1 VCKEAIDLLQINRH
15 ILSGGNHNGMLVER
29 VNRYLNKGLKIMTNE
44 RDSVRVAMEAILL
57 LLYAW
62 NSAPI
67 PGTDLSR
74 CFVALGR
81 EFQFPIDFSADK
93 HLELTSTPASVTSY
107 SRDLATRLSALRE
120 VAALLVDEQ
129 RAYHREF
136 INARRPDPKI
146 YSIGDTVFARRTT
159 RSSAMR
165 GQVDKLIYPF
175 TGPWLITAKL
185 DGASYEIQHVATK
198 RTDKKHASDLS
209 PYPSELIAFRPLDG
223 ANNQYGQINRKII
236 DHPYREAGIKG
247 FTPPT
252 PFKVA
257 TNFATTNDSLSFT
270 WPTMAELNEELFP
283 YPWSHN
289 EEFNEL
295 LSDESS
301 STIVPGFYTG
311 PPPFAPKCTK
321 PPTIPPAAI
330 LAQQLT
336 QSSDKLFFISN
347 SVGSG
352 DVREWRVVRVAFE
365 ASMVSYSSCLVDGRY
380 LVDFYISHPSDYRY
394 NAINKR
400 FWLQYHSHD
409 DIMAPSTSAN
419 THLIRPSDNSD
430 TYASRHKLLPF
441 RKYINLTHSDTFIHG
456 PLDFATIN
464 NRKSRDRICQS
475 DWDILKSHC
484 DLYHN
489 PLPRF
494 DVPTY
499 SVHVDAGAHTTF
511 YSAALSG
518 DLLSSAQ
525 RTLHT
530 PR

>member
-1 VCKEAIDLLQINRH
+1 
-15 ILSGGNHNGMLVER
+15 
-29 VNRYLNKGLKIMTNE
+29 MTNE

-57 LLYAW
+57 FLYAW

-81 EFQFPIDFSADK
+81 EFQFPIDFSAEK
-93 HLELTSTPASVTSY
+93 HMDLTSTPASVTSY
-107 SRDLATRLSALRE
+107 SRDLATRLSALRD
-120 VAALLVDEQ
+120 VAALLVNEQ

-146 YSIGDTVFARRTT
+146 YSIGDTVFARRATC
-159 RSSAMR
+159 SSANR
-165 GQVDKLIYPF
+165 GQVDKLFYPF

-185 DGASYEIQHVATK
+185 DGASYEIEHVATK
-198 RTDKKHASDLS
+198 RKDKKHASDLS
-209 PYPSELIAFRPLDG
+209 PYPSELIAFQPLDG
-223 ANNQYGQINRKII
+223 ADNQYGQINQKII

-252 PFKVA
+252 PFKMA
-257 TNFATTNDSLSFT
+257 ANFAATNDSLSFK
-270 WPTMAELNEELFP
+270 WPDA
-283 YPWSHN
+283 
-289 EEFNEL
+289 
-295 LSDESS
+295 SS
-301 STIVPGFYTG
+301 IIVPGFYTR
-311 PPPFAPKCTK
+311 PPPFTPKCTA
-321 PPTIPPAAI
+321 PTIPPAAI
-330 LAQQLT
+330 LAQQLIK
-336 QSSDKLFFISN
+336 SLDKFFFISN
-347 SVGSG
+347 SIGSG
-352 DVREWRVVRVAFE
+352 DVREWRIVRVAFE
-365 ASMVSYSSCLVDGRY
+365 ASMASYSSCLVDGRY
-380 LVDFYISHPSDYRY
+380 LVEFYISHPSDSHY

-400 FWLQYHSHD
+400 FWLQYHSQD
-409 DIMAPSTSAN
+409 DIMANSTSAN
-419 THLIRPSDNSD
+419 THLIRPSDTSE

-456 PLDFATIN
+456 PFNFSTIN

-484 DLYHN
+484 DLFHN

-499 SVHVDAGAHTTF
+499 SVHVNAGTHTTF
-511 YSAALSG
+511 YSAALSD
-518 DLLSSAQ
+518 DLFSSAQ